1 MGSIGIAKEIAAKGL
16 ERRAILL
23 PGEVG
28 KLIEGGYR
36 VFVEKGLG
44 ERIYITDDKYK
55 KAGAKIV
62 STRKNIYNKLLIL
75 ILKKILKTW
84 LK

>member
-28 KLIEGGYR
+28 KLIEGGYQ

-44 ERIYITDDKYK
+44 ERIYISDDKYK

-62 STRKNIYNKLLIL
+62 SNRKSIFNKSIVVK
-75 ILKKILKTW
+75 LKPPLPQ
-84 LK
+84 